1 MRHTDRVLADE
12 ASAHWHGRGDAGSQI
27 CPLIADL
34 DGFLAYLRD
43 IELLPGYAID
53 RCPACAVEHRWA
65 LIKSLLIHALVLRPA
80 ASHPLLQAVDK
91 SLDRVRELYGGEEGM
106 RAMMQAASTYFDGV
120 DGASGKKSGG
130 HKG

>member
-1 MRHTDRVLADE
+1 MRHTDRLLADE
-12 ASAHWHGRGDAGSQI
+12 ASAHWHGRRDASSQI
-27 CPLIADL
+27 CALIADL

-53 RCPACAVEHRWA
+53 RCPACAAEHRWA

-80 ASHPLLQAVDK
+80 ASHPLLHAVDK

-120 DGASGKKSGG
+120 DSSRDKEQTGR
-130 HKG
+130 KG